1 MLQSDPVPGSP
12 PPVASDVNIFDV
24 LTGNR
29 IMKVINTELVQI
41 MIATEEMDF
50 YDKQNTEK
58 AELLGT
64 NGDQYYR
71 RCSSRARLVFLDA
84 FCTELGLGN
93 EPVIFQAE
101 ADVKAKKNSVLEKGQ
116 HPAEVGLRWILG
128 EMYFHFFRFY
138 TLAFLIVPCPGK
150 PV

>member
-1 MLQSDPVPGSP
+1 MLQSDPVPGSQ

-41 MIATEEMDF
+41 MIATEGMDF

-58 AELLGT
+58 AEMLGT

-71 RCSSRARLVFLDA
+71 RCSSRALLVFLDA
-84 FCTELGLGN
+84 FCTELRLGN
-93 EPVIFQAE
+93 EPVIFQTE
-101 ADVKAKKNSVLEKGQ
+101 ADIKAKRQSILGKGQ
-116 HPAEVGLRWILG
+116 HPEEVALWWILG
-128 EMYFHFFRFY
+128 EMEFHFFRFN
-138 TLAFLIVPCPGK
+138 TLSYC
-150 PV
+150 

>member
-1 MLQSDPVPGSP
+1 MMLQSDPVPGSQ

-41 MIATEEMDF
+41 MIATEGMDF

-58 AELLGT
+58 AEMLGT

-71 RCSSRARLVFLDA
+71 RCFSRALLVFLDA
-84 FCTELGLGN
+84 FCTELRLGN
-93 EPVIFQAE
+93 EPVIFQTE
-101 ADVKAKKNSVLEKGQ
+101 ADIKAKRQSILGKGQ
-116 HPAEVGLRWILG
+116 HLEEARPQ
-128 EMYFHFFRFY
+128 
-138 TLAFLIVPCPGK
+138 
-150 PV
+150 

>member
-1 MLQSDPVPGSP
+1 MLQSDPVPGSQ

-41 MIATEEMDF
+41 MIATEGMDF

-58 AELLGT
+58 AEMLGT

-71 RCSSRARLVFLDA
+71 RCSSRALLVFLDA
-84 FCTELGLGN
+84 FCTELRLGN
-93 EPVIFQAE
+93 EPVIFQTE
-101 ADVKAKKNSVLEKGQ
+101 ADIKAKRQSILGKGQ
-116 HPAEVGLRWILG
+116 HPEEVALRLIIG
-128 EMYFHFFRFY
+128 EMESHFFRFN
-138 TLAFLIVPCPGK
+138 TLSYC
-150 PV
+150 

>member
-1 MLQSDPVPGSP
+1 MLQSDPVPGSQ

-41 MIATEEMDF
+41 MIATEGMDF

-58 AELLGT
+58 AEMLGT

-71 RCSSRARLVFLDA
+71 RCSFRARIVFLDA
-84 FCTELGLGN
+84 FCTELRLGN
-93 EPVIFQAE
+93 EPVIFQTE
-101 ADVKAKKNSVLEKGQ
+101 ADIKAKRQSILRKGQ
-116 HPAEVGLRWILG
+116 HPEEVALWWILG
-128 EMYFHFFRFY
+128 EMKFHFFRFK
-138 TLAFLIVPCPGK
+138 TLSYC
-150 PV
+150 